1 MNTCFSWLEK
11 HVNKAVNK
19 NFLVQTHHFKH
30 RLQTESSISLPGDRD
45 LKDWLV
51 MTTGSSWEK
60 PVCIISSIDNKAVS
74 FLSNKSNSLDPIPDV
89 CNDLSDT
96 TKGIVK

>member
-1 MNTCFSWLEK
+1 MNTCYSRFEK

-19 NFLVQTHHFKH
+19 IVVQAHHFKH
-30 RLQTESSISLPGDRD
+30 RLQTKSSISLPGDRD
-45 LKDWLV
+45 SKDWLV

-60 PVCIISSIDNKAVS
+60 PLCIIPSIDDKALS
-74 FLSNKSNSLDPIPDV
+74 FPSNKSNSLDPIPDV

>member
-1 MNTCFSWLEK
+1 MNTCYSRLEK

-19 NFLVQTHHFKH
+19 IFGQTHHFKH
-30 RLQTESSISLPGDRD
+30 WLQTESSISLPGDRD

-60 PVCIISSIDNKAVS
+60 PVCIISSIDDKAVS